1 MGYVSIEQYNEA
13 YRLRETIDGELNR
26 IAVTDDIQEIKQMAR
41 YLQINFEKYVQ
52 KHIDRVN
59 GVYNSDWKNVL
70 QNASADDSSERA
82 ATAKCNT
89 KYWRF

>member
-13 YRLRETIDGELNR
+13 YNLRETINGELNR

-41 YLQINFEKYVQ
+41 YLRINFEKYVQ

-59 GVYNSDWKNVL
+59 GVYNSD
-70 QNASADDSSERA
+70 
-82 ATAKCNT
+82 
-89 KYWRF
+89 

>member
-13 YRLRETIDGELNR
+13 FRLRETIDGELNR

-41 YLQINFEKYVQ
+41 YLRINFENYVQ

-59 GVYNSDWKNVL
+59 GVYKSDL
-70 QNASADDSSERA
+70 D
-82 ATAKCNT
+82 
-89 KYWRF
+89 

>member
-13 YRLRETIDGELNR
+13 YRLRETINGELNR

-41 YLQINFEKYVQ
+41 YHQINFEKYVQ

-59 GVYNSDWKNVL
+59 GVYNSD
-70 QNASADDSSERA
+70 
-82 ATAKCNT
+82 
-89 KYWRF
+89 

>member
-59 GVYNSDWKNVL
+59 GVYNSD
-70 QNASADDSSERA
+70 
-82 ATAKCNT
+82 
-89 KYWRF
+89 